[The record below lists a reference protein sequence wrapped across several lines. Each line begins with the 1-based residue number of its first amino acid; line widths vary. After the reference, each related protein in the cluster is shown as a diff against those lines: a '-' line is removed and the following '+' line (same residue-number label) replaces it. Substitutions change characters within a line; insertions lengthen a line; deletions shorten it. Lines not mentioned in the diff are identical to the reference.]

1 MALQISNNARV
12 YEILGELNAQNT
24 NSLKNYFETLINESN
39 FIIISLNHLN
49 YLDKNGFQEII
60 SLYKKALSKN
70 KVFYIVGHKNQKVV
84 ELFKE
89 EKLSFL
95 LNNNVA

>member
-1 MALQISNNARV
+1 
-12 YEILGELNAQNT
+12 
-24 NSLKNYFETLINESN
+24 
-39 FIIISLNHLN
+39 
-49 YLDKNGFQEII
+49 
-60 SLYKKALSKN
+60 LYKKALSKN